1 MVWEKLIAWVSFAA
15 VLAVLAAMGGC
26 ESGRPAVAE
35 PVFAAVPD
43 APDGAEDAEAAWAA
57 GYPGLEM
64 PYESVQGDVFLTD
77 EEVLP

>member
-15 VLAVLAAMGGC
+15 VLAALVVSGGC
-26 ESGRPAVAE
+26 ESRKTPEAAE
-35 PVFAAVPD
+35 PLFAVEEDVEAVW
-43 APDGAEDAEAAWAA
+43 EA

-64 PYESVQGDVFLTD
+64 PYEPVPGDDFLTD

>member
-26 ESGRPAVAE
+26 ESGRPSEAE

-43 APDGAEDAEAAWAA
+43 APADAEDAEAVWAA

-64 PYESVQGDVFLTD
+64 PFEPAGEELDVLT
-77 EEVLP
+77 EGSGK